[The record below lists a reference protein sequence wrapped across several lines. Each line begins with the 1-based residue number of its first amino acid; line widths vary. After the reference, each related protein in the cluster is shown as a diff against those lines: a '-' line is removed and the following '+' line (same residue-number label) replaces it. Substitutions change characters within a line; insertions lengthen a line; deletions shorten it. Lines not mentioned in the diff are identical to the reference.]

1 MELLD
6 NLNINTDKEYL
17 YQTALTHTS
26 YSNEHDIPSYERLEF
41 LGDAVIELIMSDYLY
56 KEKTFEEGDMTKTRA
71 AYVCEQALYTYASDL
86 NFDKYILLGSGDTI
100 KANETIMADVF
111 EAFTGAI
118 YLDKGLEVAKKFVLD
133 KIIPYLEVGT
143 KFMNDYKSE
152 LQELVQTVKK
162 SVEYEIINE
171 YGPAHQKTFE
181 CIVKVDGIIYGKGK
195 ASSKK
200 GAEQQAA
207 KEALSKQAKIKH
219 I

>member
-1 MELLD
+1 
-6 NLNINTDKEYL
+6 
-17 YQTALTHTS
+17 
-26 YSNEHDIPSYERLEF
+26 
-41 LGDAVIELIMSDYLY
+41 MSDYLY

-111 EAFTGAI
+111 EAFTGAL